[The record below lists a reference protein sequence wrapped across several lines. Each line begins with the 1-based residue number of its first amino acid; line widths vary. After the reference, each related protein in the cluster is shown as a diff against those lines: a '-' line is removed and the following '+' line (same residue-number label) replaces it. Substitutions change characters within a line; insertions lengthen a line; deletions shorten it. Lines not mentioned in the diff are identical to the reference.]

1 MREAIARTAAEAPV
15 VVVTPP
21 GGSQPDV
28 PVQADGPPPTQA
40 RPAQTDPNAP
50 IVTRPQ
56 KLD

>member
-1 MREAIARTAAEAPV
+1 V

-21 GGSQPDV
+21 AASQPDA

-56 KLD
+56 RLD

>member
-1 MREAIARTAAEAPV
+1 V

-21 GGSQPDV
+21 AASQPDAPAQV
-28 PVQADGPPPTQA
+28 EGPPPTQA

>member
-1 MREAIARTAAEAPV
+1 
-15 VVVTPP
+15 VVTPP
-21 GGSQPDV
+21 AAPSPAPSAVQPDA
-28 PVQADGPPPTQA
+28 PVQAEGPPPTQA